1 MWFMFLILFL
11 LHKLHHILINS
22 MSKLSLDGNFKYG
35 NLELLAKQVVEGF
48 ITGLHKSP
56 FHGFSVEFAEHR
68 LYNTGE
74 STKHIDWKLFARTE
88 KLFTKKYEEETNLRC
103 QFVID
108 TSSSMYFPEDANQN
122 KLEFSILS
130 SLCLMELLKR
140 QRDAM
145 GLSFVSEEIE
155 LHTKS
160 KSSLPHLRYLLS
172 ELEKK
177 LYAYNPKQKKE
188 TNLVEVLHD
197 LAEITPR
204 RSLFVIFSDF
214 LDNLDRINDLFQA
227 LEHMRHNKH
236 EVILF
241 HVLDNKMELDFEL
254 GNKPYRLVDMES
266 GEEMK
271 IQPSQIREEYKKSI
285 KAYFKEFEM
294 KSIDQQIEFMTADI
308 NEGYNEVLLKYLLKR
323 QKVH

>member
-1 MWFMFLILFL
+1 MQ
-11 LHKLHHILINS
+11 N
-22 MSKLSLDGNFKYG
+22 LSLEENSKFG

-74 STKHIDWKLFARTE
+74 STRHIDWKLFARTE

-108 TSSSMYFPEDANQN
+108 TSSSMYFPKDSEQN

-130 SLCLMELLKR
+130 AVCLMELFKR
-140 QRDAM
+140 QRDAV
-145 GLSFVSEEIE
+145 GLSLVSDKVE
-155 LHTKS
+155 LHIKA
-160 KSSLPHLRYLLS
+160 KSSITHLRYLLN
-172 ELEKK
+172 ELEKR
-177 LYAYNPKQKKE
+177 LYNYNPKQKKE
-188 TNLVEVLHD
+188 TDLIQSLHD
-197 LAEITPR
+197 LAETTHR
-204 RSLFVIFSDF
+204 RSMFIIFSDF
-214 LDNLDRINDLFQA
+214 LDNPDRTDALFNA

-241 HVLDNKMELDFEL
+241 HVLDKKMEMDFEI
-254 GNKPYRLVDMES
+254 GNKPYRMIDMES

-271 IQPSQIREEYKKSI
+271 IHPSQIREKYKESI
-285 KAYFKEFEM
+285 INYFNALKM
-294 KSIDQQIEFMTADI
+294 KSIDQQIEFMPADI
-308 NEGYNEVLLKYLLKR
+308 NQGYNEVLLKYLLKR
-323 QKVH
+323 QKLN